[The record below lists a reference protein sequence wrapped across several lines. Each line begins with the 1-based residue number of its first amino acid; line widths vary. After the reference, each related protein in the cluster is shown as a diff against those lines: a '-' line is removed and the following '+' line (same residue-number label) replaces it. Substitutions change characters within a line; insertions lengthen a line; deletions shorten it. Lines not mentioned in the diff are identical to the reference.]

1 MYSVEVK
8 NVSKSLGKNSIL
20 ENVNFNLEKGK
31 IYGLVGANGSGKST
45 LLKIILGLYK
55 SKGKVYINGY
65 DVKKNFKE
73 AISKVSGVVDY
84 VSLYEFLNAKE
95 NLRYFAYLYD
105 VPVKRVDEVLD
116 IVKLDGNDRK
126 LVRYYSLGMKQKLGI
141 AISLLKDPDILILDE
156 PTNGLD
162 PKSISE
168 LRSTLKS
175 FKDKTII
182 ISSHLISEIEKLS
195 SDILFINKKTVSRI
209 TNDKVKR
216 EFKLWNYELA
226 KDILPDSNYLTDEE
240 VSVYVKKLADNNI
253 PIYAVNESSSLE
265 DKLISMMGENNEEFN
280 KGWFI

>member
-216 EFKLWNYELA
+216 EFKLGDYELA
-226 KDILPDSNYLTDEE
+226 KDILPYSNYLTDEE

-280 KGWFI
+280 KG

>member
-162 PKSISE
+162 PKSVSE

-216 EFKLWNYELA
+216 EFKLGNYGLA

-280 KGWFI
+280 KG

>member
-1 MYSVEVK
+1 M
-8 NVSKSLGKNSIL
+8 
-20 ENVNFNLEKGK
+20 
-31 IYGLVGANGSGKST
+31 
-45 LLKIILGLYK
+45 
-55 SKGKVYINGY
+55 
-65 DVKKNFKE
+65 
-73 AISKVSGVVDY
+73 SGVVDY

-216 EFKLWNYELA
+216 EFKLGNYELA

-280 KGWFI
+280 KG

>member
-8 NVSKSLGKNSIL
+8 NVSKSLGKSSIL

-216 EFKLWNYELA
+216 EFKLGNYELA

-280 KGWFI
+280 KG

>member
-45 LLKIILGLYK
+45 LLKIILGLYR

-168 LRSTLKS
+168 LRSTFKS

-216 EFKLWNYELA
+216 EFKLGNYELA

-280 KGWFI
+280 KG

>member
-1 MYSVEVK
+1 MYSVKVK

-141 AISLLKDPDILILDE
+141 AISLLKGPDILILDE

-216 EFKLWNYELA
+216 EFKLGNYELA

-280 KGWFI
+280 KG

>member
-8 NVSKSLGKNSIL
+8 NVSKSLGKNIIL
-20 ENVNFNLEKGK
+20 EKVNFNLEKGK

-95 NLRYFAYLYD
+95 NLRYFAYLYE

-216 EFKLWNYELA
+216 EFKLGNYELA
-226 KDILPDSNYLTDEE
+226 KDILPDSNYLTDEK

-265 DKLISMMGENNEEFN
+265 DKLISMMRENNEEFN
-280 KGWFI
+280 KG

>member
-8 NVSKSLGKNSIL
+8 NVSKSLGENIIL
-20 ENVNFNLEKGK
+20 EKVNFNLEKGK

-95 NLRYFAYLYD
+95 NLRYFAYLYE

-216 EFKLWNYELA
+216 EFKLGNYELA

-240 VSVYVKKLADNNI
+240 VSVYVKKLVDNNI

-280 KGWFI
+280 KG

>member
-95 NLRYFAYLYD
+95 NLRYFAYLCD

-216 EFKLWNYELA
+216 EFKLGNYELA

-280 KGWFI
+280 KG

>member
-8 NVSKSLGKNSIL
+8 NVSKSLRKNSIL

-95 NLRYFAYLYD
+95 NLRYFAYLYE

-216 EFKLWNYELA
+216 EFKLGNYELA

-280 KGWFI
+280 KG

>member
-1 MYSVEVK
+1 MYSIEVE

-20 ENVNFNLEKGK
+20 ENVNFSLEKGK

-65 DVKKNFKE
+65 DVRKNFKE

-195 SDILFINKKTVSRI
+195 SDILFINKKTVSRV

-216 EFKLWNYELA
+216 EFKLGDYELA

-280 KGWFI
+280 KG

>member
-126 LVRYYSLGMKQKLGI
+126 LVRYYSLGMKRKLGI

-216 EFKLWNYELA
+216 EFKLGNYELA

-280 KGWFI
+280 KG

>member
-216 EFKLWNYELA
+216 EFKLGNYELS

-280 KGWFI
+280 KG

>member
-168 LRSTLKS
+168 LRSTLKC

-216 EFKLWNYELA
+216 EFKLGNYELA

-265 DKLISMMGENNEEFN
+265 DKLISMMGDNNEEFN
-280 KGWFI
+280 KG

>member
-8 NVSKSLGKNSIL
+8 NVSKSLGKNSVL

-216 EFKLWNYELA
+216 EFKLGNYELA
-226 KDILPDSNYLTDEE
+226 KDILPYSNYLTDEE

-280 KGWFI
+280 KG

>member
-73 AISKVSGVVDY
+73 AISKVSGEVDY

-216 EFKLWNYELA
+216 EFKLGNYELA

-280 KGWFI
+280 KG

>member
-168 LRSTLKS
+168 LRSTLKN

-216 EFKLWNYELA
+216 EFKLGNYELA

-280 KGWFI
+280 KG

>member
-105 VPVKRVDEVLD
+105 APVKRVDEVLD

-216 EFKLWNYELA
+216 EFKLGNYELA

-280 KGWFI
+280 KG

>member
-1 MYSVEVK
+1 MYSIEVE

-20 ENVNFNLEKGK
+20 ENVNFSLEKGK

-65 DVKKNFKE
+65 DVRKNFKE

-195 SDILFINKKTVSRI
+195 SDILFINKKTVSRV
-209 TNDKVKR
+209 TNDKAKR
-216 EFKLWNYELA
+216 EFKLGDYELA

-280 KGWFI
+280 KG

>member
-216 EFKLWNYELA
+216 EFKLGNYEFA

-280 KGWFI
+280 KG

>member
-8 NVSKSLGKNSIL
+8 NVSKSLGKNSVL

-168 LRSTLKS
+168 LRSILKS

-216 EFKLWNYELA
+216 EFKLGNYELA

-280 KGWFI
+280 KG

>member
-8 NVSKSLGKNSIL
+8 NVSKSLGKNIIL
-20 ENVNFNLEKGK
+20 EKVNFNLEKGK

-95 NLRYFAYLYD
+95 NLRYFAYLYE

-216 EFKLWNYELA
+216 EFKLGNYELA
-226 KDILPDSNYLTDEE
+226 KDILPDSNYLTDKE

-280 KGWFI
+280 KG

>member
-8 NVSKSLGKNSIL
+8 NVSKSLGKNIIL

-216 EFKLWNYELA
+216 EFKLGNYELA

-280 KGWFI
+280 KG

>member
-8 NVSKSLGKNSIL
+8 NVSKSLGKSSIL

-55 SKGKVYINGY
+55 TKGKVYINGY

-216 EFKLWNYELA
+216 EFKLGNYELA

-280 KGWFI
+280 KG

>member
-55 SKGKVYINGY
+55 SNGKVYINGY

-216 EFKLWNYELA
+216 EFKLGNYELA

-280 KGWFI
+280 KG

>member
-216 EFKLWNYELA
+216 EFNLGNYELA

-280 KGWFI
+280 KG

>member
-65 DVKKNFKE
+65 DVKKIFKE

-216 EFKLWNYELA
+216 EFKLGNYELA

-280 KGWFI
+280 KG

>member
-8 NVSKSLGKNSIL
+8 NVSKSLGKNIIL
-20 ENVNFNLEKGK
+20 EKVNFNLEKGK

-95 NLRYFAYLYD
+95 NLRYFAYLYE

-216 EFKLWNYELA
+216 EFKLGNYELA

-280 KGWFI
+280 KG

>member
-95 NLRYFAYLYD
+95 NLRYFAYLYE

-209 TNDKVKR
+209 TNDKDKR
-216 EFKLWNYELA
+216 EFKLGKYELA
-226 KDILPDSNYLTDEE
+226 KDILPYSNYLTDEE

-280 KGWFI
+280 KG

>member
-55 SKGKVYINGY
+55 SKGEVYINGY

-73 AISKVSGVVDY
+73 AINKVSGVVDY

-216 EFKLWNYELA
+216 EFKLGNYELA

-280 KGWFI
+280 KG

>member
-216 EFKLWNYELA
+216 EFKLGNYELA

-253 PIYAVNESSSLE
+253 PIYADNESSSLE

-280 KGWFI
+280 KG

>member
-8 NVSKSLGKNSIL
+8 NVSKSLGKNIIL

-31 IYGLVGANGSGKST
+31 IYGLVGANGGGKST

-216 EFKLWNYELA
+216 EFKLGNYELA

-280 KGWFI
+280 KG

>member
-8 NVSKSLGKNSIL
+8 NVSKSLGKNIIL
-20 ENVNFNLEKGK
+20 EKVNFNLEKGK

-95 NLRYFAYLYD
+95 NLRYFAYLYE

-141 AISLLKDPDILILDE
+141 AISLLKGPDILILDE

-216 EFKLWNYELA
+216 EFKLGNYELA

-280 KGWFI
+280 KG

>member
-8 NVSKSLGKNSIL
+8 NVSKSLRKNSIL

-95 NLRYFAYLYD
+95 NLRYFAYLYE

-216 EFKLWNYELA
+216 EFKLGNYELA

-265 DKLISMMGENNEEFN
+265 DKLISMLGENNEEFN
-280 KGWFI
+280 KG

>member
-8 NVSKSLGKNSIL
+8 NVSKSLVKNIIL
-20 ENVNFNLEKGK
+20 EKVNFNLEKGK

-95 NLRYFAYLYD
+95 NLRYFAYLYE

-216 EFKLWNYELA
+216 EFKLGNYELA

-280 KGWFI
+280 KG

>member
-126 LVRYYSLGMKQKLGI
+126 LVRYYSLVMKQKLGI

-216 EFKLWNYELA
+216 EFKLGNYELA

-280 KGWFI
+280 KG